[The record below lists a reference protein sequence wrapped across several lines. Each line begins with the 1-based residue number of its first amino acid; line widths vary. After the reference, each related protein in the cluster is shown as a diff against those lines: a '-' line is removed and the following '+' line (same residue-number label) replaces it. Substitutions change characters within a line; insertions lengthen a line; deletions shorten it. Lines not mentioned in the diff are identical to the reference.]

1 MMNLLSKGIVAT
13 VVVVVAIIVLAVLVV
28 VYRKPIFG
36 AFKFFVQQ
44 IKRLFITSVKT
55 VKTANKELNN

>member
-1 MMNLLSKGIVAT
+1 MMNLLTKNVVAT

-44 IKRLFITSVKT
+44 IKRLFVTSDKT
-55 VKTANKELNN
+55 IKTANKELNS